1 MGVKGD
7 RASKEPLAIRLFA
20 EGKSLAEI
28 GRLLDIS
35 VVTLSKWK
43 SESNPPQSS
52 FDKGGSEA
60 GGLDEWDRARQ
71 QKRGNIQR
79 LKDLFERQL
88 KYIEDLPPDGV
99 TPPMMDT
106 MSKLGALVE
115 RWDKVEK
122 AQAAVKTISETAAK
136 GGLSEDVIRQIEE
149 QVLGI
154 VR

>member
-1 MGVKGD
+1 MGIKGD
-7 RASKEPLAIRLFA
+7 RASKEPLAIRLYA
-20 EGKSLAEI
+20 EGKGFAEI
-28 GRLLDIS
+28 GRQLDIS

-43 SESNPPQSS
+43 SESTPPTPPYQ
-52 FDKGGSEA
+52 GG
-60 GGLDEWDRARQ
+60 DIIDDWDRARQ

-122 AQAAVKTISETAAK
+122 AQAAVKSISETAAK

>member
-7 RASKEPLAIRLFA
+7 RASKEPLAIRLYA
-20 EGKSLAEI
+20 EGKGLTEI
-28 GRLLDIS
+28 GRQLDVS

-43 SESNPPQSS
+43 SESLAPGATI
-52 FDKGGSEA
+52 DDWEK
-60 GGLDEWDRARQ
+60 ARQ

-122 AQAAVKTISETAAK
+122 AQAVIKSISETAAK

>member
-7 RASKEPLAIRLFA
+7 RASKESLAIRLYA
-20 EGKSLAEI
+20 EGKGLAEI
-28 GRLLDIS
+28 GRQLDIS

-43 SESNPPQSS
+43 SEAMPPN
-52 FDKGGSEA
+52 SEI
-60 GGLDEWDRARQ
+60 DEWDRARQ

-122 AQAAVKTISETAAK
+122 AQAAVKSISETAAK
-136 GGLSEDVIRQIEE
+136 GGLSEDVIKQIEE

>member
-7 RASKEPLAIRLFA
+7 RASKEPLAIRLYA
-20 EGKSLAEI
+20 EGKPLAEI
-28 GRLLDIS
+28 ARQLDIS
-35 VVTLSKWK
+35 VTTLTKWK
-43 SESNPPQSS
+43 SEALAP
-52 FDKGGSEA
+52 GAEI
-60 GGLDEWDRARQ
+60 DEWDRARQ

-88 KYIEDLPPDGV
+88 QYIEDLTPDGV

>member
-1 MGVKGD
+1 MGIKGD
-7 RASKEPLAIRLFA
+7 RASKEPLAIRLYA
-20 EGKSLAEI
+20 EGNGLTEI
-28 GRLLDIS
+28 GRQLNIS
-35 VVTLSKWK
+35 VTTLTKWK
-43 SESNPPQSS
+43 SESLASGA
-52 FDKGGSEA
+52 DIDGWEK
-60 GGLDEWDRARQ
+60 ARQ

-88 KYIEDLPPDGV
+88 QYIEDLRPDEV
-99 TPPMMDT
+99 SPPMMDT

>member
-7 RASKEPLAIRLFA
+7 RASKEPLAIRLYA
-20 EGKSLAEI
+20 EGKGLAEI
-28 GRLLDIS
+28 SRSLDIS
-35 VVTLSKWK
+35 VTTLTKWK
-43 SESNPPQSS
+43 SESTPPKASKVETQGIASL
-52 FDKGGSEA
+52 
-60 GGLDEWDRARQ
+60 LDDWDRARQ

-79 LKDLFERQL
+79 LKALFERQM
-88 KYIEDLPPDGV
+88 KYIEELRPDEV

-122 AQAAVKTISETAAK
+122 AQAAVKTITETAAK

>member
-7 RASKEPLAIRLFA
+7 RASKEPLAIRFYA
-20 EGKSLAEI
+20 EGHGLAEI
-28 GRLLDIS
+28 GRQLDIS

-43 SESNPPQSS
+43 SEALAP
-52 FDKGGSEA
+52 GAEM
-60 GGLDEWDRARQ
+60 DEWDRARQ

-88 KYIEDLPPDGV
+88 KYIEELPPDGV

-115 RWDKVEK
+115 RWDRVEK
-122 AQAAVKTISETAAK
+122 TKAAADEVIKEVKKA
-136 GGLSEDVIRQIEE
+136 GLSDEAANDIRKRI
-149 QVLGI
+149 LGI
-154 VR
+154 GE